1 MACQARKERTRA
13 GSGEVVSGQGLR
25 RLKGGQPEA
34 RHAEWM
40 TRNAERGRKDVFS
53 ELLPIIH
60 GWLDQAAPRI
70 TIGAESALRV
80 TEAALKNHRGAIV
93 EGMGE
98 RRIAVDPIEPVIRK
112 RERGEE
118 GRARGEWMHGGAKVV
133 QKAGERERQRAGCA
147 TGFGFGLEDL
157 DGEPG
162 LREHNGRGEPVGA
175 RSDYAS
181 AAHGVIVPHSCGS
194 SSSGHWTTLTLPS
207 AVSVISGA

>member
-1 MACQARKERTRA
+1 MLAEWRVRLRA
-13 GSGEVVSGQGLR
+13 EWASRRRELPRRAPKLRPRCGEVVSGQGLR

-98 RRIAVDPIEPVIRK
+98 RRIAVDPIEPQEGAWRRRASPRRVDAR
-112 RERGEE
+112 RSQSRAESRG
-118 GRARGEWMHGGAKVV
+118 A
-133 QKAGERERQRAGCA
+133 
-147 TGFGFGLEDL
+147 
-157 DGEPG
+157 
-162 LREHNGRGEPVGA
+162 
-175 RSDYAS
+175 
-181 AAHGVIVPHSCGS
+181 
-194 SSSGHWTTLTLPS
+194 
-207 AVSVISGA
+207 